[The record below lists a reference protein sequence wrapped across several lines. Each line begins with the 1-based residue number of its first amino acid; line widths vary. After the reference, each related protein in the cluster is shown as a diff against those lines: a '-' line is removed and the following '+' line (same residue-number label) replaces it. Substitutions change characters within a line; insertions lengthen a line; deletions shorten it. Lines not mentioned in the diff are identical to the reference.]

1 MTIFKSFAV
10 MLGLII
16 GVATADSAIAQSNSA
31 AETVA
36 SGGFTNVDMRTSGTW
51 SLETRADGVYAVLAS
66 NFKAR
71 KAPDLKI
78 FLSKLPAA
86 NVDGD
91 NATDGVFVA
100 ELKSHKGAQAYK
112 LPAGIDLASFKSFV
126 IHCQQYSK
134 FWAAGD
140 IGTNDIG

>member
-1 MTIFKSFAV
+1 MTILKFFAV
-10 MLGLII
+10 ILGLII
-16 GVATADSAIAQSNSA
+16 GVAGADSVSAQPA
-31 AETVA
+31 TVA
-36 SGGFTNVDMRTSGTW
+36 TGGFTNVDMRTSGTW
-51 SLETRADGVYAVLAS
+51 SLATRADGVYAVLAAD
-66 NFKAR
+66 FKAR

-78 FLSKLPAA
+78 FLSKLPASD
-86 NVDGD
+86 VDGD

-112 LPAGIDLASFKSFV
+112 LPAGIDLATFQSIV

-140 IGTNDIG
+140 IR